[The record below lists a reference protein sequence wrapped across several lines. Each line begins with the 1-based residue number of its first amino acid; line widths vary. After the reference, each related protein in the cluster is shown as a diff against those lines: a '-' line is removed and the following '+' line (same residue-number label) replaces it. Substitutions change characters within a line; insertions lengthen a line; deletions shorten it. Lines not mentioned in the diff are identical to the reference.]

1 MFQIKVNQTI
11 HIAEMCF
18 IQQSILEQGTLAIVL
33 FYLLITKYANI
44 QTHIQRLLKYMYL
57 SQKVQLRHL
66 PVFFT
71 FISSKEDDMSYSPK
85 HYVHQGPSFSPS
97 RPSTPVLEAI
107 LLQWYLQRR
116 NKDAR
121 ILFSVL
127 GCSTRSNRRVEIT
140 VEA

>member
-18 IQQSILEQGTLAIVL
+18 IQQSILEQGTLAMVL
-33 FYLLITKYANI
+33 FYLLITKNANI
-44 QTHIQRLLKYMYL
+44 QTHMQRLLKYMYL

-71 FISSKEDDMSYSPK
+71 FISYNPK